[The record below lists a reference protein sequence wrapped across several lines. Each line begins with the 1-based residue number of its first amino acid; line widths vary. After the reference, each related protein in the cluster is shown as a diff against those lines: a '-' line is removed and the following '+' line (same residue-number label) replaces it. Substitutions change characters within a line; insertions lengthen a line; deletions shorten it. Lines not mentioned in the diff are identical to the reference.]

1 CVFLPEAS
9 LFWELA
15 GLTGAQANG
24 GEVVILDKG
33 PEVVRILKPGSENNP
48 REGLSYKYID
58 DSIAYGRVP
67 RGKALDA
74 YKVKPSAP
82 RPMGATH
89 IPRKGTR
96 TDFNLADDRI
106 LYDWVHQFEKT
117 QDPLSGNRIY
127 QDLAERFPQ
136 HPWQSWRGRYLRK
149 LRGKPRPGGGVPRP
163 DLLHGV
169 GPESTRNHIQQL
181 PLTTAQF
188 RPSAN
193 LTSPTMSSGDSNSK
207 RKYQSSPLTPN
218 FPAEAAASSPT
229 KRIKL
234 ESSEPP
240 IFAGQS
246 SSGDQLHSSSRTSN
260 LATHS
265 QAIPH
270 TQHSHSTTHSTQSSP
285 RTQSMHNPMHES
297 LGNSHGQTDPNF
309 LDLPFLSSSPEPDDG
324 EESEEEDLPDV
335 DGWINM
341 QLARGGVDED
351 TIIAVLRSATMDQ
364 GLADKV
370 LENWGAGSAVPD
382 SMPGVWTAEDDRCLE
397 AGDARDVQRV
407 MTKHGEKLLNT
418 RWEYLRMARERGLL

>member
-240 IFAGQS
+240 YICGTKLIWRSAPFILKNLKS
-246 SSGDQLHSSSRTSN
+246 SNTFTSHSSHPAFAFYHPLDT
-260 LATHS
+260 
-265 QAIPH
+265 IV
-270 TQHSHSTTHSTQSSP
+270 TTYTINAQ
-285 RTQSMHNPMHES
+285 
-297 LGNSHGQTDPNF
+297 PNARVI
-309 LDLPFLSSSPEPDDG
+309 SPEPDDG

-370 LENWGAGSAVPD
+370 LENWGGRIGSP
-382 SMPGVWTAEDDRCLE
+382 R
-397 AGDARDVQRV
+397 
-407 MTKHGEKLLNT
+407 
-418 RWEYLRMARERGLL
+418 